1 MSASTYTLLG
11 ADRRLLPRLDAAWD
25 RFTRSYAGMSEAEL
39 LEPGITGDWSVKD
52 VIAHVTTWEE
62 EALKH
67 VPLILAGGRPP
78 RYWRTYGGIDAF
90 NARMTARK
98 EHLALAD
105 VLEQQQRVHARL
117 LALIERVPTH
127 QLGGASR
134 VRRRLRLDTYGHYP
148 LHASAIE
155 TWRSG
160 GSRRRVE

>member
-39 LEPGITGDWSVKD
+39 LEPGIT
-52 VIAHVTTWEE
+52 EE

-78 RYWRTYGGIDAF
+78 RYSRTYGGIDAF